1 MSQPHQYVTYIE
13 QPLSYKE
20 ENLNTRNVK
29 NVFRIR
35 GPYSSNSDPLKFL
48 KKKQNN
54 LQKQTSVSSEEQKLK
69 EQIEKLKTQQEK
81 YKADREAYSEEYKNY
96 RVHSLGALKR
106 GDREMI
112 KDYEL
117 NRQECV

>member
-20 ENLNTRNVK
+20 ENLNTRNASD
-29 NVFRIR
+29 VFRIR

-69 EQIEKLKTQQEK
+69 EQIEKLKTKQEK
-81 YKADREAYSEEYKNY
+81 FEADREAYSEQYKNY
-96 RVHSLGALKR
+96 QERYLGAL
-106 GDREMI
+106 
-112 KDYEL
+112 
-117 NRQECV
+117 